1 MKKVFFY
8 YATMIAMVV
17 SVSAYANSRHDE
29 PTVHNHDCTKHIH
42 MVNVAME
49 PLAAVVLVLN
59 QLQTVK
65 FGSKLIVPIVDT
77 KRVYTS
83 KIFVLSVYLEYPEK
97 PLSE

>member
-1 MKKVFFY
+1 MQQWLLWLYLFQLMQILVMMNLQYITTIVQSIYTWK
-8 YATMIAMVV
+8 
-17 SVSAYANSRHDE
+17 
-29 PTVHNHDCTKHIH
+29 
-42 MVNVAME
+42 VNVAME

-83 KIFVLSVYLEYPEK
+83 KIFVLSVYYEYPEK